1 MSESLEKLH
10 NRILSDARLK
20 ADQVLKEA
28 NEKAKQVLDTA
39 QQEAHKDAEEI
50 IARAR
55 IEADAVSRGILS
67 SKLRANRLKVLDEK
81 NRIVEDVMRSVEDRL
96 SSIAGSDQF
105 GDTLK
110 RLVTEAVEAIGSD
123 DAVVRVGF
131 KQASKKNLD
140 DLGRSLPRGSK
151 FVIDDHPIEGLG
163 GVVASDPQGKV
174 TFNNSFKARLE
185 RLDTQLLT
193 LISSTIFSE

>member
-105 GDTLK
+105 SDTLK

-123 DAVVRVGF
+123 DAIVRVGF

-163 GVVASDPQGKV
+163 GVIASDPQGKV

-193 LISSTIFSE
+193 LISSTIFGE